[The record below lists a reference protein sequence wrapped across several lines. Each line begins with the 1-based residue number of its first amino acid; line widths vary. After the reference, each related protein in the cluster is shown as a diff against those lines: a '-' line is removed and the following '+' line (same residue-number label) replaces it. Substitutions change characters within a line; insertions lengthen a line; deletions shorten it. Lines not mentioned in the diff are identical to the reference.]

1 MLVVNHTYMLLRS
14 FHWAECVSDA
24 ETALHKDRHCHA
36 ALAIKAKAHL
46 KLRHYR
52 AAIRDFEML
61 LELYPWAPV
70 ITELNQV
77 MTPILVHQND
87 CKALVVY
94 CVVCVFRMCYKQ
106 CLTFFRSKQ
115 LRHRFVSQRSRVCS
129 TCN

>member
-1 MLVVNHTYMLLRS
+1 MLLRR

-77 MTPILVHQND
+77 TTPIFCLLQWLLLLQGLCLCNVYVLLVTQSMWSYHAQLA
-87 CKALVVY
+87 ALIFQA
-94 CVVCVFRMCYKQ
+94 VCV
-106 CLTFFRSKQ
+106 S
-115 LRHRFVSQRSRVCS
+115 VIA
-129 TCN
+129 